1 MMILEIEMSKH
12 PYIGKG
18 KESGSIVLFYGEC
31 EGVTLESKTW
41 ASSDL
46 QYSKCINES
55 VFENITADYLSNT
68 KVKIE
73 SEEHAE
79 FVIKLFNNAFGTE
92 ANSMNP
98 VWVYNEGL
106 RGVSQRFH
114 GEPSK
119 DLKQITIP
127 LPPKQLA
134 PTATQEED
142 FEMTQTAKNNGD
154 NLIFGDADKCEEWP
168 CVKDK
173 VIHNGVNYYYLCKS
187 PFSDDAVLTLCS
199 SDDWDVISAPYSELQ
214 KPKTPEE
221 ELRDEIIRVIHDDV
235 YNGMY
240 SKESFAVFADA
251 LMSKFEITKKPQ

>member
-1 MMILEIEMSKH
+1 MSKY

-18 KESGSIVLFYGEC
+18 KEIGSIVLFYGEC
-31 EGVTLESKTW
+31 ESVTLESKTW

-46 QYSKCINES
+46 QYSNFINES
-55 VFENITADYLSNT
+55 AFENITADYLSNT

-79 FVIKLFNNAFGTE
+79 FVIKLFNSAFGTE

-127 LPPKQLA
+127 LPPKE
-134 PTATQEED
+134 PEI
-142 FEMTQTAKNNGD
+142 K
-154 NLIFGDADKCEEWP
+154 EWP
-168 CVKDK
+168 QVGDE
-173 VIHNGVNYYYLCKS
+173 VETSDGNGVVKLLADSKGYYVVSVNDEYYQYQI
-187 PFSDDAVLTLCS
+187 D
-199 SDDWDVISAPYSELQ
+199 ELS

-221 ELRDEIIRVIHDDV
+221 ELRDEIIEVINNDV
-235 YNGMY
+235 YKGVY
-240 SKESFAVFADA
+240 SKEILSVFADA